1 MICFLRCAT
10 VKEDVRLRKYLQACE
25 SRNLSFFALTWNR
38 LGVDSKEVYEIQF
51 ERNAPY
57 GLRWKNLWNKVL
69 WQIYILNYLIKKR
82 SDYKVI
88 HATNFENILPAL
100 LMKFFLRKKVVYD
113 IYDSFSSD
121 LTENV
126 LTRFLVKLEVFCIR
140 KSDLLILADKKR
152 LQQINITEN
161 TCQQFLDVENVP
173 NFKQSVSA
181 ENTLDLNKIKLSYVG
196 VFDPMRGLE
205 ELLNFVE
212 KNENY
217 SLEIA
222 GGGTLN
228 DMIKQKSETS
238 SRIMFHG
245 VVKYEDGINI
255 MQKSDFIIGMYYKQ
269 ASNHVYAAPNK
280 FFESLY
286 LAKPLITTQG
296 TLVGDKTNFYE
307 TGYAIEEGY
316 NEIAK
321 FFTKFIQNKEKS
333 LRDYDLKI
341 ANAANLWNN
350 EYANYFEKRLVQD
363 YINIILS
370 LNDK

>member
-10 VKEDVRLRKYLQACE
+10 VNEDVRLRKYIQACE
-25 SRNLSFFALTWNR
+25 SRDLSFFALTWNR
-38 LGVDSKEVYEIQF
+38 LNVPYKEAYEIQF
-51 ERNAPY
+51 DRNAPY

-69 WQIYILNYLIKKR
+69 WQIYILKYLIKKR
-82 SDYKVI
+82 CDYTVI

-100 LMKFFLRKKVVYD
+100 LMKFFLNKKVVYD

-121 LTENV
+121 LSDNF
-126 LTRFLVKLEVFCIR
+126 LTRFLIKLEVFCIR

-152 LQQINITEN
+152 LQQISITET
-161 TCQQFLDVENVP
+161 TCKQFLDIENVP
-173 NFKQSVSA
+173 NFKQSVYTK
-181 ENTLDLNKIKLSYVG
+181 NTLDFNKIKLSYVG

-212 KNENY
+212 KND
-217 SLEIA
+217 SFILEIA

-228 DMIKQKSETS
+228 NIVKYKSDTT
-238 SRIMFHG
+238 SRIIYHG

-286 LAKPLITTQG
+286 LARPLITTQG
-296 TLVGDKTNFYE
+296 TLVGEKTNFHE

-316 NEIAK
+316 DEITN
-321 FFTKFIQNKEKS
+321 FFTGFIQNKDKS
-333 LRDYDLKI
+333 LRSYKRKI
-341 ANAANLWNN
+341 ENAANLWNS

>member
-10 VKEDVRLRKYLQACE
+10 VNEDVRLRKYLQACE

-38 LGVDSKEVYEIQF
+38 LGIQSREVYEIQF
-51 ERNAPY
+51 EKNAPY

-69 WQIYILNYLIKKR
+69 WQIYVLSYLIKKR

-121 LTENV
+121 LSENFF
-126 LTRFLVKLEVFCIR
+126 TKFLVKLEVFCIQ
-140 KSDLLILADKKR
+140 KSDLLILADRKR
-152 LQQINITEN
+152 LEQIHITES
-161 TCQQFLDVENVP
+161 TCKQFLDIENVP
-173 NFKQSVSA
+173 NFQQKVSIN
-181 ENTLDLNKIKLSYVG
+181 NTLDFNKIKLSYVG

-205 ELLNFVE
+205 ELLDFVE

-217 SLEIA
+217 NLEIA

-228 DMIKQKSETS
+228 DLIQERSKIN
-238 SRIMFHG
+238 SRINYHG
-245 VVKYEDGINI
+245 VVKYEDGITL
-255 MQKSDFIIGMYYKQ
+255 MKSSDFIIGMYYKQ

-280 FFESLY
+280 FFEALY

-296 TLVGDKTNFYE
+296 TLVGDKTNFFG
-307 TGYAIEEGY
+307 TGYPIEEGLIEISNFFIKFVENK
-316 NEIAK
+316 NE
-321 FFTKFIQNKEKS
+321 S
-333 LRDYDLKI
+333 LVDYDLKI
-341 ANAANLWNN
+341 TNSANLWNSD
-350 EYANYFEKRLVQD
+350 YANYFERRLVHD

-370 LNDK
+370 LHDK